1 MAENKKCTIS
11 LGVGIDG
18 SLDGTSYKFYCEDL
32 ASLFNFEYEFEL
44 DNPIEAILGKGKSTV
59 SLALESVNKIS
70 AAASFIQGKH
80 KDQEGDQLIKSAW
93 SKLPAFKGIKPITFK
108 SQIDLKFYWGID
120 NTFNPKTEVLDKV
133 IYLMDYF
140 APARSGAQITPPLP
154 VNSTLLASTLKNMAI
169 SNLTPDE
176 SSNNKDKDSKI
187 NDSKSE
193 IDSNKSEIKSSEE
206 SNNGPEATKV
216 DGNLLS
222 SLATELAEIIQ
233 SFNKAIKDT
242 FSDKNPGY
250 GKIFCQI
257 SCGKLKSPVF
267 FPKGVSIEF
276 DTSSVVLF
284 DGKMYPIGATVS
296 LKNCQTP
303 LLPYKG
309 LVSNIGL
316 TDKQF
321 KEYYAYKN

>member
-1 MAENKKCTIS
+1 MANNKKCTIN

-18 SLDGTSYKFYCEDL
+18 KLDGTSYDFYCEDL

-80 KDQEGDQLIKSAW
+80 TDQEGDQLIKSAW

-140 APARSGAQITPPLP
+140 APTRSGAQITPPLP

-169 SNLTPDE
+169 GNLTPDE
-176 SSNNKDKDSKI
+176 SADKEDKDSEI
-187 NDSKSE
+187 ND
-193 IDSNKSEIKSSEE
+193 NKSEIKSSEE
-206 SNNGPEATKV
+206 SNNGPEAAKV
-216 DGNLLS
+216 DGNLLT
-222 SLATELAEIIQ
+222 SLATELNEIIQ
-233 SFNKAIKDT
+233 SFNKAIESTFKDP
-242 FSDKNPGY
+242 SY

-284 DGKMYPIGATVS
+284 NKKMYPIGATVS

-303 LLPYKG
+303 LLPYKE
-309 LVSNIGL
+309 LVSSIGL
-316 TDKQF
+316 DDKQF
-321 KEYYAYKN
+321 KKYYAY